1 MKDLAIMV
9 IGILAIVA
17 VANTKQMD
25 VQSGFGGVQVV
36 NLAEAR
42 SLHEDLPTYAEAD
55 PGDELEISQHDESAA
70 YTDDAYAYEVIDEDS
85 LRTAVLQKGIKE

>member
-25 VQSGFGGVQVV
+25 MQSGFGGVQVV
-36 NLAEAR
+36 NLAEA
-42 SLHEDLPTYAEAD
+42 SSFGDDLAYADSD
-55 PGDELEISQHDESAA
+55 PDELEISQNGETTA
-70 YTDDAYAYEVIDEDS
+70 YTNDTEVYEVIDEGS
-85 LRTAVLQKGIKE
+85 FRTAVLK

>member
-25 VQSGFGGVQVV
+25 VQSGFGGVQIV
-36 NLAEAR
+36 NLAEAG
-42 SLHEDLPTYAEAD
+42 SLRDDLPAYAEAD
-55 PGDELEISQHDESAA
+55 PGDELEISQYDETMV
-70 YTDDAYAYEVIDEDS
+70 YEDDAEVYEVIDEDS
-85 LRTAVLQKGIKE
+85 LRTAVLK

>member
-1 MKDLAIMV
+1 MKDLAIMI

-42 SLHEDLPTYAEAD
+42 SFGDDLPAYVDAD
-55 PGDELEISQHDESAA
+55 SGDDLEISQYDETTVYA
-70 YTDDAYAYEVIDEDS
+70 DDTEVYEVIDEDS
-85 LRTAVLQKGIKE
+85 LRTAVLK

>member
-36 NLAEAR
+36 NLAEAG
-42 SLHEDLPTYAEAD
+42 SFGDDLPAYADAG
-55 PGDELEISQHDESAA
+55 PDELEISQYDETTVYA
-70 YTDDAYAYEVIDEDS
+70 DDAEVYEVMDEDS
-85 LRTAVLQKGIKE
+85 FRTAVLK

>member
-1 MKDLAIMV
+1 MKDLAIMI

-42 SLHEDLPTYAEAD
+42 SFGDDLPAYADAD
-55 PGDELEISQHDESAA
+55 SGDEIEISQYGETTVYADEAEV
-70 YTDDAYAYEVIDEDS
+70 YEVIDEDS
-85 LRTAVLQKGIKE
+85 LRTAVLK

>member
-25 VQSGFGGVQVV
+25 MQSGFGGVQIV
-36 NLAEAR
+36 NLAE
-42 SLHEDLPTYAEAD
+42 SDFIGDNLPTDAVADLDAEQ
-55 PGDELEISQHDESAA
+55 EFSQHEETAA
-70 YTDDAYAYEVIDEDS
+70 YVDDADLYDAIDEGS
-85 LRTAVLQKGIKE
+85 LRTAVLK

>member
-25 VQSGFGGVQVV
+25 VQSGFGGVQIV
-36 NLAEAR
+36 NLAEAE
-42 SLHEDLPTYAEAD
+42 SLRDDLPAYAEAD
-55 PGDELEISQHDESAA
+55 LGDELEISQYDETMV
-70 YTDDAYAYEVIDEDS
+70 YEDDAEVYEVIDEDS
-85 LRTAVLQKGIKE
+85 LRTAVLK

>member
-25 VQSGFGGVQVV
+25 MQSGFGGVQVV
-36 NLAEAR
+36 NLAEA
-42 SLHEDLPTYAEAD
+42 SSFGDDLPAYADAD
-55 PGDELEISQHDESAA
+55 PDELEISQYGETTA
-70 YTDDAYAYEVIDEDS
+70 YTNDTEVYEVIDEGS
-85 LRTAVLQKGIKE
+85 FRTAVLK

>member
-25 VQSGFGGVQVV
+25 MQSGFGGVQVV

-42 SLHEDLPTYAEAD
+42 SFGDDLPAYADAD
-55 PGDELEISQHDESAA
+55 PDELEISQYGETTA
-70 YTDDAYAYEVIDEDS
+70 YTNDTEVYEVIDEDS
-85 LRTAVLQKGIKE
+85 LRTAVLK

>member
-25 VQSGFGGVQVV
+25 MQSGFGGAQVV
-36 NLAEAR
+36 NLTEGNFIG
-42 SLHEDLPTYAEAD
+42 DNLPTDAVAD
-55 PGDELEISQHDESAA
+55 LDEEQESSRYEEETA
-70 YTDDAYAYEVIDEDS
+70 YTDDADLYDSIDESS
-85 LRTAVLQKGIKE
+85 LRTAVLK

>member
-36 NLAEAR
+36 NLAEAGTFG
-42 SLHEDLPTYAEAD
+42 DALPV
-55 PGDELEISQHDESAA
+55 PISPPF
-70 YTDDAYAYEVIDEDS
+70 YMW
-85 LRTAVLQKGIKE
+85 

>member
-25 VQSGFGGVQVV
+25 MQSGFGGVQVV
-36 NLAEAR
+36 NLTENNFIG
-42 SLHEDLPTYAEAD
+42 DNLPTDAEAD
-55 PGDELEISQHDESAA
+55 LHAEFSQYEETAA
-70 YTDDAYAYEVIDEDS
+70 YADDADVYEVIDEGS
-85 LRTAVLQKGIKE
+85 LRTAVLK

>member
-36 NLAEAR
+36 NLAEAG
-42 SLHEDLPTYAEAD
+42 SFGDDLPAYADAD
-55 PGDELEISQHDESAA
+55 PGDELEISQYDETTV
-70 YTDDAYAYEVIDEDS
+70 YTDDADLYEVVDEDS
-85 LRTAVLQKGIKE
+85 LRTAVLK

>member
-25 VQSGFGGVQVV
+25 MQSGFGGVQVV
-36 NLAEAR
+36 NLAE
-42 SLHEDLPTYAEAD
+42 SDFIGDDLPTDAAVNL
-55 PGDELEISQHDESAA
+55 GDEREVVQYEETTA
-70 YTDDAYAYEVIDEDS
+70 YTDEADVYEVIDEGS
-85 LRTAVLQKGIKE
+85 LRTAVLK

>member
-25 VQSGFGGVQVV
+25 VQSGFGGMQVV
-36 NLAEAR
+36 NLAEAGPFY
-42 SLHEDLPTYAEAD
+42 EDLPAYADAD
-55 PGDELEISQHDESAA
+55 PGDELEVSQYDETTA
-70 YTDDAYAYEVIDEDS
+70 YTNDAEVYEVIDEDS
-85 LRTAVLQKGIKE
+85 LRTVVLK

>member
-1 MKDLAIMV
+1 MKDLAIMI

-25 VQSGFGGVQVV
+25 MQSGFGGVQVV

-42 SLHEDLPTYAEAD
+42 SFGDDLPAYADAD
-55 PGDELEISQHDESAA
+55 PDELEISQYGETTA
-70 YTDDAYAYEVIDEDS
+70 YTNDTEVYEVIDEGS
-85 LRTAVLQKGIKE
+85 FRTAVLK

>member
-25 VQSGFGGVQVV
+25 MQSGFGGVQVV
-36 NLAEAR
+36 NLAE
-42 SLHEDLPTYAEAD
+42 SDFIEDNLPAD
-55 PGDELEISQHDESAA
+55 AVVNLDDEQEVVQYEETTA
-70 YTDDAYAYEVIDEDS
+70 YTDEADVYEVIDEDS
-85 LRTAVLQKGIKE
+85 LRTAVLK

>member
-25 VQSGFGGVQVV
+25 MQSGFGGVQVV
-36 NLAEAR
+36 NLAE
-42 SLHEDLPTYAEAD
+42 SDFIGDDLPTDAAVNLD
-55 PGDELEISQHDESAA
+55 DEQEISQYEETAA
-70 YTDDAYAYEVIDEDS
+70 YTEDAELYGAIDEGS
-85 LRTAVLQKGIKE
+85 LRTAVLK